1 MKKILFLLITSILVI
16 SCGITGEEPNKPNNS
31 ENSDIIYPNEDVP
44 NNEPVVKPEDVPNN
58 EPAVKPEEDEEICKD
73 GRVRIF
79 NKSLSNTYKCYI
91 NDICIATIEPQKNYL
106 YTAYCSA
113 GHTLHMDV
121 EEKSKK
127 HDPFTFNPSYYSIE
141 LKPNVINVLNIP
153 RLAPLYIK
161 NSSNDTYSVSINDGL
176 FYFQLKPNV
185 TYTVENLDIHATYK
199 ISVVQ
204 LNGYFFY
211 PTKKT
216 YNYTMTDLM
225 QNVFSFNP

>member
-1 MKKILFLLITSILVI
+1 MKKIVFLLITSILVI

-44 NNEPVVKPEDVPNN
+44 NNEPVVKPE
-58 EPAVKPEEDEEICKD
+58 EDEEICKD

-79 NKSLSNTYKCYI
+79 NKSLSNTYQCYI

-113 GHTLHMDV
+113 GHTLYIDI
-121 EEKSKK
+121 EEKGEK
-127 HDPFTFNPSYYSIE
+127 HESFGPSDFSVKLGTNSIS
-141 LKPNVINVLNIP
+141 VLNIP
-153 RLAPLYIK
+153 NLAPLHIK
-161 NSSNDTYSVSINDGL
+161 NSSSDNYSVSINDGL
-176 FYFQLKPNV
+176 FKFDLRPNQ

-199 ISVVQ
+199 ITVVQ
-204 LNGYFFY
+204 KDGYLLF
-211 PTKKT
+211 PTQRD